1 MRTLV
6 TFPILLCLTF
16 LYPTWAKAQN
26 ATLDY
31 DAQEL
36 ASIRSLGPWPPVSKK
51 DESNRF
57 SQQEEAIELGRQL
70 FFDRRLSLN
79 NTSSCA
85 DCHQPNLAFQDGVAL
100 NAALAPL
107 HRNTTSLLNLANR
120 PWYGWG
126 GEHDNL
132 WSQSIRPMLATAE
145 MNTDLTTLR
154 ETLSQDRFFQ
164 CAFLQTTGLKI
175 AELDP
180 QDLLVTIGKLLASY
194 QETIQSGKSRFDLFR
209 EQLIGS
215 KNSPPP
221 PKNALLTTEEQ
232 AGLKIFIG
240 EGRCTFCHSGANFS
254 NGEFGDIGVSFFTAI
269 GIDKGRYDGIKALRT
284 DPYSLLGRYNDVTK
298 NSNNVK
304 EKGNIE
310 TIPINALRT
319 SHLQLL
325 HRNWGEF
332 KVPSLRNVGQT
343 APYMH
348 NGSIGSLME
357 VIHFYSE
364 LDEERLHADG
374 EKILRPLNLAPI
386 EKDSLQAFL
395 LSLSGPIH
403 AAQEKPDIFAQCH

>member
-1 MRTLV
+1 MRNAIKLCIT
-6 TFPILLCLTF
+6 LCLVF
-16 LYPTWAKAQN
+16 LPAVWATPDN
-26 ATLDY
+26 ETLDY
-31 DAQEL
+31 DTHEL
-36 ASIRSLGPWPPVSKK
+36 AFIRSLGPWPPVSKK

-57 SQQEEAIELGRQL
+57 SQQEDAIELGRQL

-85 DCHQPNLAFQDGVAL
+85 DCHQPDLAFQDGVAL
-100 NAALAPL
+100 NTALAPL

-126 GEHDNL
+126 GEHDSL

-145 MNTDLTTLR
+145 MHTDLSALQKV
-154 ETLSQDRFFQ
+154 LSQDSFFQ
-164 CAFLQTTGLKI
+164 CAFQQTTGLNL
-175 AELDP
+175 ADLTQ

-209 EQLIGS
+209 DQLVDAE
-215 KNSPPP
+215 NTSPSQ
-221 PKNALLTTEEQ
+221 KNAILTAEEQ
-232 AGLKIFIG
+232 VGLKIFIG
-240 EGRCTFCHSGANFS
+240 EGRCTFCHSGAHFS
-254 NGEFGDIGVSFFTAI
+254 NGEFGDIGVSFFTAN

-284 DPYSLLGRYNDVTK
+284 DPYSLLGRYNDATK
-298 NSNNVK
+298 NSNDAK
-304 EKGNIE
+304 EQGNTE
-310 TIPINALRT
+310 TIPHNALRT

-348 NGSIGSLME
+348 NGSISTLMDT
-357 VIHFYSE
+357 VDFYSE

-374 EKILRPLNLAPI
+374 EKILRPLHLTPI

-403 AAQEKPDIFAQCH
+403 AAQEKPSLFSQCR